1 MPQPKRASYEFGKGN
16 PRMSIGFSEI
26 LSVVSIVVAI
36 ASVIVTYVARI
47 AKAQEAIADNARAK
61 G

>member
-1 MPQPKRASYEFGKGN
+1 
-16 PRMSIGFSEI
+16 MSIGFSEI